1 MREFRTSLARYLTP
15 ALLLAFLSTAVS
27 PLAAQA
33 PTPPKATDVLVM
45 MTVKPGVQ
53 REQIGKLA
61 PVEIRAAVRLYL
73 DGKIRQ
79 WFQRTDGLG
88 IVFIVPVEDITEAQA
103 IMETLPLAQ
112 AHLVDLQYFALSP
125 LGPLGTLLGPPP
137 ADR

>member
-1 MREFRTSLARYLTP
+1 
-15 ALLLAFLSTAVS
+15 LAFLSTAVS

-53 REQIGKLA
+53 REQIGTLA
-61 PVEIRAAVRLYL
+61 ALEVRAAVRLYL

-79 WFQRTDGLG
+79 WFQRTDGQG
-88 IVFIVPVEDITEAQA
+88 IVFIVPVKDIAEAQA

-125 LGPLGTLLGPPP
+125 LGPLATLLGPPP